1 MSAPL
6 YIKVKDADNVAI
18 AVHDIPRGTGV
29 MPGVVTRED
38 IPQAHKIALTDIP
51 KGGEV
56 VRYNAL
62 SSEVRAA
69 VSDLAALK
77 FEVLKVIGE
86 AYGNDQAYQ
95 L

>member
-38 IPQAHKIALTDIP
+38 IPRPTKSP
-51 KGGEV
+51 
-56 VRYNAL
+56 
-62 SSEVRAA
+62 
-69 VSDLAALK
+69 
-77 FEVLKVIGE
+77 
-86 AYGNDQAYQ
+86 
-95 L
+95 